1 MIVFESVTKR
11 FGMDE
16 PPAIEDVSFV
26 IEPGEL
32 VVITGHSGS
41 GKTTLMRLLTRE
53 YLPTEG
59 EIYFEEEPLST
70 LRTNHVHHHRRRI
83 GVIFQD
89 YKLLPELNI
98 WENIALP
105 LNIIGKKD
113 SEIEER
119 VTDLLRLVDL
129 EPKAFLFPSQL
140 SGGEAQRV
148 SIARALATGPGVI
161 FADEP
166 TGNLDPDTSQSIAKL
181 LQKIHSLGTTV
192 LLTTHDLGVL
202 DLVKGERV
210 LTLEKGKLIKD
221 TKPKSATPKKSPSDD
236 VKVDK
241 KSTPK
246 DAPAPQ
252 KSDDTDD
259 TLEVK
264 VEKL

>member
-1 MIVFESVTKR
+1 MIIFESVTKR
-11 FGMDE
+11 FGNDD
-16 PPAIEDVSFV
+16 PPAVEDVSFV

-53 YLPTEG
+53 YKPTSG
-59 EIYFEEEPLST
+59 EVYFEDQALSE
-70 LRTNHVHHHRRRI
+70 LHPNQVHHHRRRI

-105 LNIIGKKD
+105 LNIIGKKET
-113 SEIEER
+113 EIEER

-166 TGNLDPDTSQSIAKL
+166 TGNLDPDTTQVIAKL
-181 LQKIHSLGTTV
+181 LQKIHALGTTV
-192 LLTTHDLGVL
+192 LLTTHDVSVL

-221 TKPKSATPKKSPSDD
+221 SKPKHKPKAKHSESNTEEAHVKTKPVELSAESSEPEEKPD
-236 VKVDK
+236 
-241 KSTPK
+241 
-246 DAPAPQ
+246 
-252 KSDDTDD
+252 
-259 TLEVK
+259 VK